1 MGLVLKLE
9 SGVYST
15 PAPSLERIFLPN
27 PPMYSYIPLIAP
39 EISEKP
45 NFSLVFTPK
54 HEFYSKIALTRKIWY
69 DNVL

>member
-9 SGVYST
+9 SGVYTASIHS
-15 PAPSLERIFLPN
+15 PERVFLPN
-27 PPMYSYIPLIAP
+27 PPMYSYMPLIGL

-54 HEFYSKIALTRKIWY
+54 HGFLLENCLNKENL
-69 DNVL
+69 V